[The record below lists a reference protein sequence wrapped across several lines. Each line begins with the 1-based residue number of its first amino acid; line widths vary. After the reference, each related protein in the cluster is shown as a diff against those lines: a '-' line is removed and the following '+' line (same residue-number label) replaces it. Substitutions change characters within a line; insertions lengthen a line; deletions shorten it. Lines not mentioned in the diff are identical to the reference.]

1 MQPTMKLRW
10 VKRKMKVDPAFNVCY
25 GHPTETVLQQWWEGS
40 SMGTINLGW
49 GDTPIGTTKG
59 EWRDV
64 PIETD

>member
-10 VKRKMKVDPAFNVCY
+10 KLEPSSASNDPQVLNGY
-25 GHPTETVLQQWWEGS
+25 GDRLVLQQWWEEEYETLYITS
-40 SMGTINLGW
+40 TGTAK
-49 GDTPIGTTKG
+49 TEREG